1 MGSADTSFLV
11 RVLGPPGKGLWL
23 GGRHRALVQGGVRI
37 GPGERRETVSLSP
50 RGDKG
55 VILAPLHLGPTRQK
69 RVTAV
74 GHFCELRPEQ
84 NPEEQQSP
92 CPSLGDVS
100 ALGKGWCLPAETL
113 KRAGLPVPQRPSRS
127 PLPVTNKPR
136 KVLLQPTQC
145 CPAPRRGSS
154 LCPNDIIFPEL
165 QRPGGRLPKKPEA
178 ALGSWADTQRA
189 GPAAQPTWG

>member
-1 MGSADTSFLV
+1 MATYWTCLTLGKVPVGSADTSFLV

-92 CPSLGDVS
+92 CPSLP
-100 ALGKGWCLPAETL
+100 LG
-113 KRAGLPVPQRPSRS
+113 
-127 PLPVTNKPR
+127 
-136 KVLLQPTQC
+136 
-145 CPAPRRGSS
+145 
-154 LCPNDIIFPEL
+154 
-165 QRPGGRLPKKPEA
+165 
-178 ALGSWADTQRA
+178 WASQL
-189 GPAAQPTWG
+189 